1 MYQKAKVM
9 ISDLEYAIRAI
20 TLIDNIGN
28 FNSEILD
35 HLTHH
40 GLLTQISGP
49 ASGLHSLKVEAP
61 VSL

>member
-40 GLLTQISGP
+40 GLLTQI
-49 ASGLHSLKVEAP
+49 
-61 VSL
+61 